1 MQGKKSFVLYAD
13 QREVF
18 EELSNEDAGKL
29 IKHIYAYVNDEN
41 PESEDKLIR
50 LAFLPIKTQL
60 KRDLKLWEDKKQ
72 VRSDAGKKGGLA
84 KASNATNTLAK
95 PSNAKQSLANLAV
108 NVNVN
113 DNVNVIYKEPVESL
127 EVNEESHNEIF
138 RKLWTSTIWL
148 EGIAMKNKA
157 SIEQVRN
164 HLNEFRQEQLLKAE
178 LKVSEEDAKKHFVN
192 WIKRGNPIPEIDANK
207 YNKSTLIDNWW

>member
-41 PESEDKLIR
+41 PETEDKLIR

-72 VRSDAGKKGGLA
+72 VRSEAGKKGGLA
-84 KASNATNTLAK
+84 KASNATNHLAK
-95 PSNAKQSLANLAV
+95 PSNAKQTLANLAV

-113 DNVNVIYKEPVESL
+113 DNVNDIYREPVENL
-127 EVNEESHNEIF
+127 EVNEETHNEIF
-138 RKLWTSTIWL
+138 RKLWTSNIWL

-207 YNKSTLIDNWW
+207 YNKSTLKDNWW